1 MRFDGPDSPKTAEEL
16 SSVNRPTIKA
26 LPLSNEDGDERTGLR
41 ITMAT
46 TREMVG
52 YGHDHKPE

>member
-1 MRFDGPDSPKTAEEL
+1 L
-16 SSVNRPTIKA
+16 NSVNRPTIKA
-26 LPLSNEDGDERTGLR
+26 LPLSNEDGDESTGLR

-52 YGHDHKPE
+52 FGHDHKPD